1 MHAVYIN
8 KIQNTNVK
16 LNTISFLINIHALQ
30 PDDVRAALTRRF
42 GINLNYLIE
51 GGFDAEKD
59 VLVELIE
66 LEELTR
72 KNELLMVKNS
82 SSQVTPMQ
90 QSTQPRQQQRSQQDT
105 FTGTLP
111 SLQNQRTADMKLPAA
126 NSTSVNGDR
135 ERLRHLENYVQA
147 TFDSS
152 LQHIAQTQIRATQIL
167 AELKDSERKNELLMV
182 KISSLEA
189 RNHSLT
195 ELNNELKKEV
205 HLLKELQSLTAD
217 KIDAL

>member
-1 MHAVYIN
+1 MYIN

>member
-1 MHAVYIN
+1 
-8 KIQNTNVK
+8 
-16 LNTISFLINIHALQ
+16 
-30 PDDVRAALTRRF
+30 
-42 GINLNYLIE
+42 
-51 GGFDAEKD
+51 
-59 VLVELIE
+59 
-66 LEELTR
+66 
-72 KNELLMVKNS
+72 MVKNS